1 MTADK
6 SRRGDACRRENNSR
20 GEAESSRRVVT
31 DGVRLLQTS
40 LSHREGH
47 EARCMGL
54 EAVKRYAAKRPKELG
69 KLSGLHSCD
78 QASLAQLLIR
88 PAVEIVLRSP
98 VGYEDVELSR
108 LFSILGGGEN

>member
-6 SRRGDACRRENNSR
+6 SRRGDDCRRENNSR

-54 EAVKRYAAKRPKELG
+54 EAVKRYAAKRLKESG
-69 KLSGLHSCD
+69 KLSGCHNCD
-78 QASLAQLLIR
+78 KAPLIR

-98 VGYEDVELSR
+98 IGYKDIELPR
-108 LFSILGGGEN
+108 LFRIPG